1 MITSVEGKAI
11 GTTISGGIP
20 FAGHRPRKRF
30 GQHWLRDPSV
40 LQQIADAGELGTNDV
55 VLEIGPGR
63 GALTERLLATPIAR
77 LVALELDRGLIAGL
91 QQRFGGDSRFHL
103 LEGDALAL
111 LEQPLPAGLLPGKVV
126 ANIPYNITGPLL
138 DRLVGSLGKPKE
150 PPFQRLILLLQKEVA
165 ERIVAPGGTAAC
177 GALSVKMQLLTEPR
191 CICQVP
197 SRCFSPPPAV
207 ASQVVALRPLAA
219 GERRYPPEHAGTI
232 ERLLRVAYA
241 GRRKMLRNTLT
252 SLWPRVEV
260 ERAASCC
267 GISLQQRAQ
276 DLGPGEWVA
285 LAAALARSRP

>member
-11 GTTISGGIP
+11 GTTISRGIP
-20 FAGHRPRKRF
+20 FAGHRPHKRF
-30 GQHWLRDPSV
+30 GQHWLRDPAV
-40 LQQIADAGELGTNDV
+40 LQQIADAGDLGREDV

-63 GALTERLLATPIAR
+63 GALTQRLLAAPIAR

-91 QQRFGGDSRFHL
+91 QQRFGGDRRFHL

-111 LEQPLPAGLLPGKVV
+111 LDRPLPAGLVPGKVV

-138 DRLVGSLGKPKE
+138 ERLVGSISKPKE

-165 ERIVAPGGTAAC
+165 ERIVAPRGTAAC

-207 ASQVVALRPLAA
+207 ASQVIALRPLEA

-241 GRRKMLRNTLT
+241 GRRKMLSNSIT
-252 SLWPRVEV
+252 SGWPRVEV
-260 ERAASCC
+260 ERAACSC
-267 GISLQQRAQ
+267 GISLQLRPQ
-276 DLGPGEWVA
+276 DLGPAEWVA
-285 LAAALARSRP
+285 LAAALARSNP